1 MLMIAKLVGV
11 MVFGVV
17 LTMPVHVLVGSVLAP
32 WKIRERRLLVMSTVF
47 SYAVVAMLIFG
58 VDGPLDEAGTQ
69 RAITAVERSKAELLA
84 DLHRSR
90 EECKALAISL
100 SAEPQDFRNKQFSTC
115 MEGVRAETE
124 ATAGALRALD
134 ARLLK
139 LKRTAK

>member
-1 MLMIAKLVGV
+1 MLIGKLLAMV
-11 MVFGVV
+11 VFGAI
-17 LTMPVHVLVGSVLAP
+17 LTLPVHVTVGAMLAH
-32 WKIRERRLLVMSTVF
+32 WKPRERWVLVMAGAF
-47 SYAVVAMLIFG
+47 SYAVVWALIFG

-100 SAEPQDFRNKQFSTC
+100 SAEPQDFRNKQFSKC

-124 ATAGALRALD
+124 ATSSALKSLDTRRAE
-134 ARLLK
+134 LK
-139 LKRTAK
+139 KPAK

>member
-1 MLMIAKLVGV
+1 MLLLAKLVGV
-11 MVFGVV
+11 LVFGAI

-32 WKIRERRLLVMSTVF
+32 WQVRERRLLVMSVVF

-58 VDGPLDEAGTQ
+58 ADGPIDEAGTQ

-124 ATAGALRALD
+124 ATAGELRALD
-134 ARLLK
+134 ARLVE
-139 LKRTAK
+139 LKRPAK